1 MFAQIR
7 SSQIRFSGLNIS
19 HIGLCIAQH
28 HISLARYRFGRVSDY
43 QQFAAD
49 DAAGLQAYL
58 QRYRRD
64 RLTLIAMDDALEL
77 RLESIP
83 PCRGRALTQ
92 LLQRRLAL
100 AYPDA
105 ELRCAQRL
113 SQPGVHSKPAA
124 LAGDPTG
131 NNAEHNGLLM
141 ALTPSSRLQSCLDL
155 LDQQQ
160 YRLAHLIAGASLLP
174 RLLTRLNLP
183 IVQTVCYEALPQQ
196 LRQTFIRHGEVIAC
210 RLLPSQQDP
219 AACLASCV
227 EETHRLRKHLQ
238 QHGWIQSDQPLTVVL
253 VDSVHLHWPALPATD
268 HDQETWRRA
277 DPAQLIPHQHI
288 LENSSAA
295 YPLLLCN
302 SGKLGRLPNLIPAH
316 RQRALHLYRWRC
328 SLGVLSAC
336 SLLTA
341 TLYATPTLL
350 EAKRLSEQP
359 AARLAA
365 LDSRMTDA
373 SPASANTTPMM
384 QLEQALHQPQPGAA
398 QILQHVGLVLETLP
412 QVSLMQLHWDSLQP
426 GPSTLLI
433 ELHDTQADSRPGSHT
448 GAGEHAALT
457 ELRLQLQLQSSE
469 LETLLSRFNADP
481 AFTQIELLS
490 TGGNGKEILIQPRQA
505 AKPSSFE
512 LRLRLF
518 AGGSPT

>member
-1 MFAQIR
+1 MFTQI
-7 SSQIRFSGLNIS
+7 SFSGLNVS
-19 HIGLCIAQH
+19 HMSLCIAQH
-28 HISLARYRFGRVSDY
+28 HISLARYRFGHVSDY

-64 RLTLIAMDDALEL
+64 RLTLIAMDGSLEL
-77 RLESIP
+77 RLESMP
-83 PCRGRALTQ
+83 PCRGRALSQ
-92 LLQRRLAL
+92 LLHRRLAL

-105 ELRCAQRL
+105 ELRYAQRL
-113 SQPGVHSKPAA
+113 SQPGLHSKRAA
-124 LAGDPTG
+124 VAGEPIG
-131 NNAEHNGLLM
+131 NNAEHSGLLM

-160 YRLAHLIAGASLLP
+160 YRLAHLIAAPSLLP
-174 RLLTRLNLP
+174 GLLSRLSLP

-210 RLLPSQQDP
+210 RLLPGQQDP

-227 EETHRLRKHLQ
+227 EETQRLRKHLQ
-238 QHGWIQSDQPLTVVL
+238 QQGWIHSDKPLMVVL
-253 VDSVHLHWPALPATD
+253 MDSVHLHWPALPATD
-268 HDQETWRRA
+268 HDLETWRRA

-288 LENSSAA
+288 LKNSSAA
-295 YPLLLCN
+295 YPLLLCS
-302 SGKLGRLPNLIPAH
+302 SGKLGCLPNLIPTR

-341 TLYATPTLL
+341 GLYATPALL
-350 EAKRLSEQP
+350 EAKRLSTQP

-365 LDSRMTDA
+365 LDSRTTAA
-373 SPASANTTPMM
+373 SPAPAIITPMT

-426 GPSTLLI
+426 SPSTQLI
-433 ELHDTQADSRPGSHT
+433 ELHDTQAASRPGSET
-448 GAGEHAALT
+448 GAGEQAALT
-457 ELRLQLQLQSSE
+457 ELHLQLQLQSSE
-469 LETLLSRFNADP
+469 LETLLSRFNAAP
-481 AFTQIELLS
+481 AFTQVELLS

-505 AKPSSFE
+505 SKPSSFE